1 MSVSENDHNSQADG
15 FSRGKLPTVIAL
27 GILVPMVGT
36 LLLGQF
42 FNAWTGFSLPLHSTL
57 EVAGAVLGL
66 VLAALILFSRQSACT
81 SRKML
86 VACALSSMAVLDMA
100 HSCVPVGNAFVWLHS
115 LAVLAGGIF
124 FALVWLPEHDL
135 SMKRALTTSG
145 SILLIVIL
153 IALFSAAYPE
163 GIPAMVAEGHF
174 TVTANLLNFLGGG
187 LTLLGALNFA
197 LRYARA
203 RDGEDLLF
211 LILALFFGLP
221 GVLFQ
226 ISDIWEAGWW
236 FWHALRLAAYG
247 IAFWLAFLTYR
258 KFEGRILRTQSELDT
273 LFHASIDGKR
283 MIDAEF
289 NQVRANDTFAR
300 MPGVKKASG
309 KDSKCYELFPRP
321 ICHTPKCPL
330 TRLKSGTTNKV
341 EQELELPVADGSKR
355 HYIVV
360 SVPILGGDGAF
371 RGIVESFYDITKRK
385 VVEKELAEHSA
396 LKTALADLANVMRGG
411 PDPRT
416 LCRDIISFLCPYLGA
431 QIGLMYLAEKDGL
444 LKPAAGYANN
454 RREMTTTYR
463 PGEGLV
469 GQTALSKK
477 EMSITKIP
485 EDHMV
490 MASGLGHVKPRNI
503 HLKPVIHNGEVIA
516 VIELGTLDIFT
527 DSHRKFLN
535 LANDNIAVAVD
546 SAKSRKQLALSLEES
561 QQLSET
567 LQSKQVAL
575 KAANEELEQ
584 QSEELQSANEE
595 LEQQSEEL
603 RTSNEELEEKTEA
616 LEQQKKEIQQAKSRV
631 EETARKLALAGKYKS
646 EFLANMSHEL
656 RTPLNSLLILAKLL
670 ADNEEKNLTEE
681 QVESARII
689 HGSGQDLLF
698 LINEILDLSKVEAGM
713 MELHPE
719 EISLETLIDSL
730 QQQFQGVAKEKG
742 LAFEILKGPEV
753 PQSIRTD
760 RQRLEQI
767 LRNFLSNA
775 LKFTKE
781 GTVTLEIL
789 RPDHNVMFVSGHLTY
804 ANTLGLSVRDT
815 GSGIPDGKREA
826 IFEAFQQVD
835 GSVSRRYGGTGLG
848 LSISQA
854 LAHLLKAEI
863 QLVSQVGKGST
874 FTLYLPLER
883 RGGTT
888 AEGAHDTPSKG
899 DVPKRRTVRP
909 ENPAQP
915 KSAQSHF
922 VPDDRDAIKE
932 GDRSLLIIEDD
943 ARFVKILAD
952 HARKKDFKCLVAGD
966 GKSGL
971 ELATAYKPS
980 AIILDLGLPDI
991 DGTTVLD
998 ALKYG
1003 LETRHIPVH
1012 VMSGREKTS
1021 DIMQKGAIGFLTKPI
1036 DAVDIRKTLDRI
1048 GILLESTVR
1057 RILVVEDDEMGRKA
1071 VETLVSAE
1079 GVQITGANSGEE
1091 ALKAVSHQNF
1101 DCVILDLGLPDMSGF
1116 DLLRTLNEDPGLNL
1130 PPVIVYTGRD
1140 LTDMELR
1147 ELSQYTTKVVVKG
1160 ANSPERL
1167 LDEVSLFLHTVESTL
1182 PGEQQRILRMLHD
1195 PEKLLRGKK
1204 ILLADDDLRNSFALS
1219 KVLKNAGLT
1228 VVMAENGQVALEV
1241 LEKEDV
1247 DMVLMDIMM
1256 PVMDGYDAMERI
1268 RRQPRFKDLPMVALT
1283 AKAMVEDRTKC
1294 IKAGANDY
1302 LPKPVDTAKLLSLM
1316 RVLLYP

>member
-1 MSVSENDHNSQADG
+1 MSASENDKNSPVDG
-15 FSRGKLPTVIAL
+15 FSRWKLPTVIAL
-27 GILVPMVGT
+27 GILVPIMGT
-36 LLLGQF
+36 LLLGHF
-42 FNAWTGFSLPLHSTL
+42 FKAWTWSSLPLHSTL

-66 VLAALILFSRQSACT
+66 ILAALILFSRQTACT
-81 SRKML
+81 SRKTL

-100 HSCVPVGNAFVWLHS
+100 HSCVPPGNAFVWLHS

-124 FALVWLPEHDL
+124 FALVWFPEHEI
-135 SMKRALTTSG
+135 SAGSALTTSG
-145 SILLIVIL
+145 AIVL
-153 IALFSAAYPE
+153 VAMVIAVFSAADPKS
-163 GIPAMVAEGHF
+163 IPTMVETGHF
-174 TVTANLLNFLGGG
+174 TITANVLNFLGGG

-197 LRYARA
+197 LRYARD
-203 RDGEDLLF
+203 RDLEDLLF

-226 ISDIWEAGWW
+226 ISDIWEAEWW

-247 IAFWLAFLTYR
+247 IAFWLALLTYR

-283 MIDAEF
+283 LIDIEF

-300 MPGVKKASG
+300 MPGVKMAAQKG
-309 KDSKCYELFPRP
+309 LKCYELFPRP

-330 TRLKSGTTNKV
+330 TQLKSGTIDRV
-341 EQELELPVADGSKR
+341 EQELELPVEDGGTR
-355 HYIVV
+355 YYIVV
-360 SVPILGGDGAF
+360 SVPILGRDGAF

-385 VVEKELAEHSA
+385 AVEKDLAEQSA
-396 LKTALADLANVMRGG
+396 LKTALADLAKVMRGG
-411 PDPRT
+411 PDPQT
-416 LCRDIISFLCPYLGA
+416 LCRDIISFLCQYFGA
-431 QIGLMYLAEKDGL
+431 QIGLMYLAEDDGL
-444 LKPAAGYANN
+444 LKPAAGYAHNSN
-454 RREMTTTYR
+454 EGTTACL

-469 GQTALSKK
+469 GQAALSKQ

-485 EDHMV
+485 EDHLII
-490 MASGLGHVKPRNI
+490 ASGLGHVKPRNI
-503 HLKPVIHNGEVIA
+503 YLKPVIHNGEVIA
-516 VIELGTLDIFT
+516 VIELGALEIFT
-527 DSHRKFLN
+527 DAHREFLN

-561 QQLSET
+561 QRLSET
-567 LQSKQVAL
+567 LRSKQEAL
-575 KAANEELEQ
+575 EAANEELEQ

-616 LEQQKKEIQQAKSRV
+616 LEQQKEEIQRAKSQV
-631 EETARKLALAGKYKS
+631 EEKAQELALAGKYKS

-670 ADNEEKNLTEE
+670 ADNDEGNLTEE

-713 MELHPE
+713 MEVHLE
-719 EISLETLIDSL
+719 AVSLETLVESL
-730 QQQFQGVAKEKG
+730 HRQFQSVAKEKG
-742 LAFEILKGPEV
+742 LVFEILTGSEV
-753 PQSIRTD
+753 PPIIRTD

-775 LKFTKE
+775 FKFTKE
-781 GTVTLEIL
+781 GAVTLEIL
-789 RPDHNVMFVSGHLTY
+789 RPDHNVLFASDHLTY

-815 GSGIPDGKREA
+815 GSGIPDEKREA

-848 LSISQA
+848 LSISRA

-863 QLVSQVGKGST
+863 HLVSQMGKGSN

-883 RGGTT
+883 REGTT
-888 AEGAHDTPSKG
+888 KKASSTPSEEES
-899 DVPKRRTVRP
+899 PRRRAVRP
-909 ENPAQP
+909 KKPLCADSSQ
-915 KSAQSHF
+915 AHF
-922 VPDDRDAIKE
+922 LPDDRDAIKE

-943 ARFVKILAD
+943 VRFAKILTD
-952 HARKKDFKCLVAGD
+952 HARKKDFKCLIAGD

-980 AIILDLGLPDI
+980 AVILDLGLPDI
-991 DGTTVLD
+991 DGITVLD
-998 ALKYG
+998 VLKYG

-1012 VMSGREKTS
+1012 VMSGRDRTP

-1036 DAVDIRKTLDRI
+1036 EAADIRKTLDRI
-1048 GILLESTVR
+1048 GSILETTVKH
-1057 RILVVEDDEMGRKA
+1057 ILVVEDDEKGRKA
-1071 VETLVSAE
+1071 VETLVAAE
-1079 GVQITGANSGEE
+1079 GVQITGANSGKD
-1091 ALKAVSHQNF
+1091 ALKAISRQNF

-1116 DLLRTLNEDPGLNL
+1116 DLLRTLNEDPDVSL
-1130 PPVIVYTGRD
+1130 PPVIVYTGKE
-1140 LTDMELR
+1140 LTGMELR

-1167 LDEVSLFLHTVESTL
+1167 LDEVSLFLHTVESSL
-1182 PGEQQRILRMLHD
+1182 PGEQQRVLRMLHD

-1256 PVMDGYDAMERI
+1256 PIMDGYEAMERI

-1294 IKAGANDY
+1294 IRAGANDY
-1302 LPKPVDTAKLLSLM
+1302 LAKPVDTAKLLSLM
-1316 RVLLYP
+1316 RVLLYR